1 MTPAA
6 ESKPSWNEREHS
18 SLQTLRNSTESPRKQ
33 QFAAALC
40 WLASRALGGA
50 SRGWLMASANRRQ
63 GSLFPRLVSSTP
75 FFFDAGEWE
84 RKDARLVEANF
95 PLEETVCKIIIY
107 GLLCENDDLSQP
119 CRETGNGAAPRRPAL
134 FHPSNR
140 LVSCRA

>member
-1 MTPAA
+1 MLAA
-6 ESKPSWNEREHS
+6 ESKPSWYESNHL
-18 SLQTLRNSTESPRKQ
+18 SLQTLGNSTESPRKQ

-40 WLASRALGGA
+40 WLASRALGAA
-50 SRGWLMASANRRQ
+50 SQGWLMASANRRQ

-107 GLLCENDDLSQP
+107 GLLCENDDLPQP
-119 CRETGNGAAPRRPAL
+119 CRETGNGTTPRRPAL
-134 FHPSNR
+134 FHPPNR
-140 LVSCRA
+140 LIGCRA